1 MEHPIA
7 PGSVAP
13 RVAGMHLAWGDHHH
27 GARAQRDYL
36 LAETERAAAF
46 VHDPDRKG
54 RMRVR
59 AVAAVGAGGLPTFD
73 HRQQRIAPE
82 NNLAAGRRGRL
93 SGFRAH
99 LMDDDHGHD
108 ARRND
113 EASPSRSGPTP

>member
-27 GARAQRDYL
+27 GAGAQRDYL

-59 AVAAVGAGGLPTFD
+59 AVAPVGAGGLPAFD
-73 HRQQRIAPE
+73 RDRGSRQKTTWRPGDEGDCRDFERI
-82 NNLAAGRRGRL
+82 
-93 SGFRAH
+93 
-99 LMDDDHGHD
+99 
-108 ARRND
+108 
-113 EASPSRSGPTP
+113 